1 VKEDEKERGMVVQK
15 LVRATGVKKL
25 IVIKCIKHYGIYNE
39 VRDQVQKEAIAWFDE
54 HLKRK

>member
-25 IVIKCIKHYGIYNE
+25 IAIKGIKHYGIHNE
-39 VRDQVQKEAIAWFDE
+39 VRDLAQKKAIAWFDE